1 MNDVLM
7 ALREHALSDEAF
19 RQALLLTREAADP
32 LSALCDFATKNGYP
46 LSLSDVISGGEEFA
60 CNQMKSTNGGNPMP
74 YDCFGFDDA
83 YEMFFISI
91 QR

>member
-1 MNDVLM
+1 MNNSLEAM
-7 ALREHALSDEAF
+7 RERAHRDEVF
-19 RQALLLTREAADP
+19 RQALLNTRSANDP
-32 LSALCDFATKNGYP
+32 LLALCEFACSNGYP
-46 LSLSDVISGGEEFA
+46 LSLGDVISDGEEFT

-91 QR
+91 S

>member
-1 MNDVLM
+1 MNDTLK
-7 ALREHALSDEAF
+7 ALRERALQDEDF
-19 RQALLLTREAADP
+19 RQSLLKTRQAADP
-32 LSALCDFATKNGYP
+32 LSALCDFATQNGYP
-46 LSLSDVISGGEEFA
+46 LSLADVISDGEEFA

-91 QR
+91 S

>member
-1 MNDVLM
+1 MNDLLDAM
-7 ALREHALSDEAF
+7 RQRAHQDEAF
-19 RQALLLTREAADP
+19 RQALLRTRESGDP
-32 LSALCDFATKNGYP
+32 LSALCDFANANGYP
-46 LSLSDVISGGEEFA
+46 LSLADVISGGEEFA

-91 QR
+91 S